1 MLFDEVYNQYYNELR
16 RFSQQFRISAEVRE
30 DLIQETFLRF
40 YLELRKNVVFDN
52 PRAWLFKVLI
62 NLFKTRL
69 HSGRREQCDSGDML
83 KDKESSEDIQERYT
97 VNEKQKIVMNIL
109 NKLPERDKS
118 LLLLYNNG
126 FTYAE
131 MAEILRINPNSVGKT
146 LVRAIDNLKEKLK
159 IYYHE
164 LFEQN

>member
-69 HSGRREQCDSGDML
+69 NSGRREQCDSGDML
-83 KDKESSEDIQERYT
+83 KDKESTEDIQERYT